1 MARCLIQQGLWLNTT
16 GSYDSALTVL
26 NKALHMTEWPEGSPD
41 LPRLYTIKGISNE
54 YTGFTDSALYCYQR
68 AFTIYKS
75 IGHHQGVVNSYLNL
89 GCLFLKLKK
98 YDEAN
103 VNLQRA
109 LNEAIRYHAKSSLGS
124 IYNNLGIL
132 HDIRDE
138 KKKALG
144 YYYRALEIEK
154 RAGNKTVMANIYNN
168 IALIHNKQGNYAKAL
183 DELEKSIKL
192 KLITGNREGT
202 ANSYTVMAEV
212 YMNLKDINKAATY
225 TLKSLEIAEAGN
237 FLYVEANCRKQ
248 LAIIYEQKGRYKE
261 ASYQW
266 QKALKLNDSLYNQS
280 VSQKISDLQ
289 SKYEIVQKEQENKL
303 LKQEISLQ
311 QIKNSR
317 QKIYSR
323 FLMLAA
329 LASIIVLIM
338 VFILLRMKVLA
349 LKRNKELFAKEYKL
363 KELELESKENAYRLL
378 ENEKQQEEARKAF
391 LLQQYKAEHEIKALE
406 FINLNTSI
414 QLKNKELTSLSA
426 NFISV
431 NDILGRIRKSA
442 LSLKRYFNNEVPA
455 ELNDVLS
462 LINSNMDHDLNWKK
476 FRITFEETHAGFLDL
491 LVHTVPDLTL
501 NEQKLCAYLY
511 IGLSSTEIARI
522 MNISLAAV
530 NKNRQR
536 IRKTLGLPPNTDISE
551 YLKSIDLQSQKA

>member
-26 NKALHMTEWPEGSPD
+26 NRALHMTEWPEGSQD
-41 LPRLYTIKGISNE
+41 LARLFTIKGISNE

-75 IGHHQGVVNSYLNL
+75 TGRHQGVVNSYLNL

-98 YDEAN
+98 YDEAS

-132 HDIRDE
+132 YDIRDE

-154 RAGNKTVMANIYNN
+154 RVGNKTVMANIYNN
-168 IALIHNKQGNYAKAL
+168 IALIHNKQGNYKKAL

-202 ANSYTVMAEV
+202 ANSYSVMAEV
-212 YMNLKDINKAATY
+212 YMNLKNINKAANY

-266 QKALKLNDSLYNQS
+266 QKALKLNDSLYNQF

-303 LKQEISLQ
+303 LRQEISLQ

-329 LASIIVLIM
+329 LASIIILIM

-406 FINLNTSI
+406 LINLNTSI

-442 LSLKRYFNNEVPA
+442 LSLKRYFNYEVPA

-476 FRITFEETHAGFLDL
+476 FRITFEETHSGFLDL

-511 IGLSSTEIARI
+511 IGLSSTEIART